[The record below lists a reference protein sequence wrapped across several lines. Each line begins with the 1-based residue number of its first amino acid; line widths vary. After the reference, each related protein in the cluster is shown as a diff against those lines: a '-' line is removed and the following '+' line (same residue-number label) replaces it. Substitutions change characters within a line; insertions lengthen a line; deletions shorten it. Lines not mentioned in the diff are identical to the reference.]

1 MSEPVEQN
9 LAQSPNHLLP
19 EQGDAVQPALGQIG
33 LLGVDV
39 SAGHFYSGDEQF
51 IGKTPDGEHRIII
64 GSSSEEGGTEK
75 EVVGVGKDV
84 ELALHDSLEKMR
96 TLETVHT
103 RSLAHIEMTDSSFAS
118 FTTLE
123 HYSPKV
129 APSRETHPVPDYL
142 EATLTDSGNGNDT
155 YNNTV
160 EKEGW
165 QTELRTVLADYLQN
179 DTGGQQLVESLKIRS
194 LSHLTPEQAVKLSAA
209 FVQNVSRYTKEDV
222 GSKDLTRADQSTT
235 AELLREGIANRK
247 DPNWKGNGVC
257 RNVASNVKAVFEA
270 LKATQTELS
279 MLNNTYAAYGAG
291 ADGAGYADSRA
302 DQFSTSFAERSG
314 HAWNTFVT
322 VDKEGS
328 AVSTIIDA
336 TWALDKDADSAIKH
350 LDRTEV
356 RAVGQL
362 MQLFKKSEVKT
373 EAFVGL
379 TDYVQRLIRST
390 SVNRQLSES
399 GREGIREN
407 ATAEYL
413 KTAAQLP
420 EMPAD
425 FNLPEAIV
433 SSAFR
438 SRGKLEHEEVETL
451 FVLDK
456 ASGGFEEER
465 IKGVVAGY
473 DSKRKGPIPGWKSA
487 ENLVFADDDLQA
499 LAYEAV
505 GEQRVSQLS
514 EQSGA
519 FRARQREV
527 RPETLPAFN
536 TSERPADAQELGHFA
551 SQNGIHDKDPKA
563 IMRQFNNRL
572 KKLADDDAVYEAI
585 VAGRN
590 DYDLAKNFSGIV
602 KALRSKPKS

>member
-1 MSEPVEQN
+1 MTETLEQN
-9 LAQSPNHLLP
+9 PLANPNQLPP
-19 EQGDAVQPALGQIG
+19 EQSGAIPAIGRIG
-33 LLGVDV
+33 LSGVEV
-39 SAGHFYSGDEQF
+39 SAGHFYGSDEQF

-64 GSSSEEGGTEK
+64 GSASEEGGTEK

-96 TLETVHT
+96 TLETVRT
-103 RSLAHIEMTDSSFAS
+103 RSLAHIEMTDTSFAS

-123 HYSPKV
+123 HYNPKV
-129 APSRETHPVPDYL
+129 APSRETYPVPDYL
-142 EATLTDSGNGNDT
+142 KATLTDSDNGNHT

-209 FVQNVSRYTKEDV
+209 FVQNVSRYTNEDV
-222 GSKDLTRADQSTT
+222 GSKDLTRADQLTT

-270 LKATQTELS
+270 LKATQAELS
-279 MLNNTYAAYGAG
+279 MLNNTYAVYGAG

-336 TWALDKDADSAIKH
+336 TWALGKDAGSAIKH

-362 MQLFKKSEVKT
+362 MQLFEKSEVKT

-407 ATAEYL
+407 VTTEYL
-413 KTAAQLP
+413 KAAAQLP
-420 EMPAD
+420 EIPED

-438 SRGKLEHEEVETL
+438 SRGKLEHEEVATL
-451 FVLDK
+451 FALDK
-456 ASGGFEEER
+456 ASGGFEQER
-465 IKGVVAGY
+465 IKGVIAGY
-473 DSKRKGPIPGWKSA
+473 DSKRKVPIPGWKSA

-536 TSERPADAQELGHFA
+536 ASERPADAQELSHFA
-551 SQNGIHDKDPKA
+551 SQNGIHDKDPKT

-572 KKLADDDAVYEAI
+572 KKLAGDEAVYDAI

>member
-1 MSEPVEQN
+1 MTETVEQNPLANPNQLPVEQSG
-9 LAQSPNHLLP
+9 AI
-19 EQGDAVQPALGQIG
+19 PAIGRIG
-33 LLGVDV
+33 LSGVEV
-39 SAGHFYSGDEQF
+39 SAGHFYGSDEQF

-64 GSSSEEGGTEK
+64 GSASEDGSTKK
-75 EVVGVGKDV
+75 EAVGVGEDV
-84 ELALHDSLEKMR
+84 EAALHDSLEKMR
-96 TLETVHT
+96 TLETVRT
-103 RSLAHIEMTDSSFAS
+103 RSLAHIEMTDTSFAS

-123 HYSPKV
+123 HYNPKV
-129 APSRETHPVPDYL
+129 APSRETYPVPDYL
-142 EATLTDSGNGNDT
+142 EAMLTDSGNGNHT

-222 GSKDLTRADQSTT
+222 GSKDLTRADQSTA
-235 AELLREGIANRK
+235 AELLKEGVANRT

-279 MLNNTYAAYGAG
+279 MLNNTYAVYGAG

-302 DQFSTSFAERSG
+302 DQFNTSFAERSG

-336 TWALDKDADSAIKH
+336 TWALGKDAGSAIKH

-362 MQLFKKSEVKT
+362 MQLFEKSQVKT

-407 ATAEYL
+407 VMTEYL
-413 KTAAQLP
+413 KAAAQLP
-420 EMPAD
+420 EMPED

-433 SSAFR
+433 SSAYR
-438 SRGKLEHEEVETL
+438 SRGKLEHEEVATL
-451 FVLDK
+451 FALDK
-456 ASGGFEEER
+456 ASGGFEQER
-465 IKGVVAGY
+465 IKGVIAGY
-473 DSKRKGPIPGWKSA
+473 DSKRKVPIPGWKSA

-519 FRARQREV
+519 FRARQRDV

-536 TSERPADAQELGHFA
+536 ASERPADAQELSHFA
-551 SQNGIHDKDPKA
+551 SQNGIHDKDPKS

-572 KKLADDDAVYEAI
+572 KKLAGDDAVYDAI
-585 VAGRN
+585 VAGRT
-590 DYDLAKNFSGIV
+590 DYDFAKNFSGIV